1 MKRGEM
7 MFDND
12 PFPRSE
18 LYFTILQRLRI
29 SADWISESLKDLESL
44 AEASQIMCEEGVTK
58 SPDERRG
65 RQDPVTV
72 SVRTVLEQ
80 NWKNIISHQKSLAKP
95 LLERI
100 EKKTEEVKSLRD
112 GVSKSSQDFDFSERA
127 NN

>member
-1 MKRGEM
+1 

-18 LYFTILQRLRI
+18 LYFTILQLLRI
-29 SADWISESLKDLESL
+29 SADWISESLTDLESL
-44 AEASQIMCEEGVTK
+44 ARTSQRFCEKFTK
-58 SPDERRG
+58 PPDERWG

-72 SVRTVLEQ
+72 SVCTVLKQ
-80 NWKNIISHQKSLAKP
+80 NWENIISNQKSLAKP

-112 GVSKSSQDFDFSERA
+112 GVCK